1 MQLLSKMESEKGR
14 EAMEKTRDPARE
26 KHDRLLRRCQES
38 PAVQEALGNVFDACG
53 DLIFLMV
60 MALKDLE
67 EEDERNKG

>member
-1 MQLLSKMESEKGR
+1 
-14 EAMEKTRDPARE
+14 MEKTRDPARE
-26 KHDRLLRRCQES
+26 MHERLLQRCQES

-60 MALKDLE
+60 SALAELE